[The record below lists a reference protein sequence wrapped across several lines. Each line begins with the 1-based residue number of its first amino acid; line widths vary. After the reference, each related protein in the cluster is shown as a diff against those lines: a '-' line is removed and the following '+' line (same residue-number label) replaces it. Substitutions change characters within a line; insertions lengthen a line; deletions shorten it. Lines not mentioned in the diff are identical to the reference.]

1 MKNDVVHWL
10 MGWRSSG
17 RALVL
22 APIVVIALIAATTA
36 REPTPGNKSAAGGGK
51 AGTIP
56 TRDANES
63 VDKTPKH
70 GKVAGGQVA
79 AKFDQGVRLAQA
91 PTETP
96 ETNPAIKPMT
106 PHPFPGSKPAPPLS
120 GGVSWINTAGPI
132 DLEDLRG
139 KFVILDFWTYCCINC
154 MHVLPELKKLERA
167 YPNEVVVIGVHS
179 AKFDAEQE
187 TDNIREA
194 VERYEI
200 EHPVINDANHTIW
213 DRFGAQSW
221 PTICVIDPEGK
232 LIVRESGEIPFEA
245 FDQFL
250 KKALPYYRENKLL
263 DPAPLHFDLAA
274 AQAKQTP
281 LRYPG
286 KLLADAAGGRLF
298 ISDSNHNRIVV
309 AGLDG
314 SLRDVIGAGGVG
326 KQDGGYAQAQ
336 FDHPQGMALVGEH
349 LYVADTENHLIR
361 KIDLQQKSVST
372 IAGIGHQSRGW
383 YRDLP
388 PPDWRGNA
396 SAVALNSPWALW
408 PHDGWLYIAMA
419 GTHQIWRLNLSDQTI
434 ELFAGNGREDIVDGD
449 LLPSEPFAAGACSF
463 AQPSGLVGDGER
475 LYVADSEGSSIR
487 AVPFDARLRV
497 ETIVGTAHLPVAR
510 LFTFGDVD
518 GASPDARL
526 QHALGI
532 TLVDGKLYVA
542 DTYNHKIKVVD
553 PVSQTSQTLAGTGQ
567 PGNNDSPAQFH
578 EPCGLAAAGGKLFVA
593 DTNNHVIRVID
604 LEHENRVST
613 LEIAGLAPPAPSQP
627 APAADFAH
635 ASQIQLDP
643 ITLKPMDG
651 KVVLKLEP
659 TLPVGYKVNPLAPLV
674 YRVDVVGDV
683 GPIDSS
689 GLGQLVRVNDSGIPV
704 EVTLNTIA
712 ESGEATLTVGLTYY
726 FCTTKPGGLCKMAS
740 VVWNV
745 PLKLDAAAEQN
756 AATLSAP
763 ESIEP

>member
-10 MGWRSSG
+10 IGKGSSG
-17 RALVL
+17 RAV
-22 APIVVIALIAATTA
+22 IVAIALIATAAA
-36 REPTPGNKSAAGGGK
+36 RETTPANKSATGGGK
-51 AGTIP
+51 TGTIP

-63 VDKTPKH
+63 VAKTPKH
-70 GKVAGGQVA
+70 GKVAGGLPA
-79 AKFDQGVRLAQA
+79 AKFDQSVLLAQA

-96 ETNPAIKPMT
+96 ESDPAIKPMT
-106 PHPFPGSKPAPPLS
+106 PHPFPGSQPAPSLS
-120 GGVSWINTAGPI
+120 GGVGWINTAGPI

-154 MHVLPELKKLERA
+154 IHVLPELKKVERA

-187 TDNIREA
+187 SGNIREA

-200 EHPVINDANHTIW
+200 EHPIINDANHAIW

-250 KKALPYYRENKLL
+250 KKALPYYRHNHLL
-263 DPAPLHFDLAA
+263 DSAPLHFDLAA
-274 AQAKQTP
+274 AQAQRTP

-286 KLLADAAGGRLF
+286 KLLADEAGGRLF
-298 ISDSNHNRIVV
+298 ISDSNHNRIVI

-314 SLRDVIGAGGVG
+314 ALRDVIGAGDIG
-326 KQDGGYAQAQ
+326 KQDGDYAQAK
-336 FDHPQGMALVGEH
+336 FDHPQGMALVGEQ

-361 KIDLQQKSVST
+361 KIDLRRKIVST
-372 IAGIGHQSRGW
+372 IAGVGRQSRGW
-383 YRDLP
+383 YRDLEP
-388 PPDWRGNA
+388 PEWRGDA
-396 SAVALNSPWALW
+396 KVVALNSPWALW

-419 GTHQIWRLNLSDQTI
+419 GTHQIWRLKLDDSTI
-434 ELFAGNGREDIVDGD
+434 ELYAGNGREDIVDGD
-449 LLPSEPFAAGACSF
+449 LRPDEPFAAGAASF

-487 AVPFDARLRV
+487 AVPFDASLRV
-497 ETIVGTAHLPVAR
+497 STVVGTAHLPVAR

-542 DTYNHKIKVVD
+542 DTYNHKIKVID
-553 PVSQTSQTLAGTGQ
+553 PAAQTSRTLSGTGQ
-567 PGNNDSPAQFH
+567 PGAADNPAQYH
-578 EPCGLAAAGGKLFVA
+578 EPCGLAAANGRLYVA
-593 DTNNHVIRVID
+593 DTNNHVIRVME
-604 LEHENRVST
+604 LNGENRVST
-613 LEIAGLAPPAPSQP
+613 LEIAGLAPPAPRQP
-627 APAADFAH
+627 AITADFAN
-635 ASQIQLDP
+635 ARRIMLESIALRPVDSN
-643 ITLKPMDG
+643 IL
-651 KVVLKLEP
+651 LKLAP
-659 TLPVGYKVNPLAPLV
+659 ALPVGYKVNPLAPLV
-674 YRVDVVGDV
+674 YRVNVVGDG

-689 GLGQLVRVNDSGIPV
+689 GLGEPVRVKDPRFPLEITIPA
-704 EVTLNTIA
+704 LA
-712 ESGEATLTVGLTYY
+712 ESGQVSLEVGLTYY
-726 FCTTKPGGLCKMAS
+726 YCSTEPGGLCKMAS
-740 VVWNV
+740 VVWRV
-745 PLKLDAAAEQN
+745 PLKVDAAAEQSIL
-756 AATLSAP
+756 TLTAP
-763 ESIEP
+763 EALTP